1 MIRTG
6 EGHGRQS
13 VVGATVRRIYDWW
26 VDATTGGR
34 YEARAKARALEL
46 LDARPGQRALN
57 VGAGTGLDHRRL
69 QAAVLLGFEG

>member
-1 MIRTG
+1 MGGKALSAQRSGGSTTG
-6 EGHGRQS
+6 
-13 VVGATVRRIYDWW
+13 W

-34 YEARAKARALEL
+34 YEGCAKARALEL
-46 LDARPGQRALN
+46 LDAAGQRALN